1 MRKQVLVP
9 LRKALELPEV
19 FMCSNQ
25 WGSLPYNRVASV
37 AMKSYKSLFSN
48 HDTERFGEYLE
59 KVQTGKAKIAA
70 GALLPHEI
78 IASLN
83 EEDA

>member
-1 MRKQVLVP
+1 
-9 LRKALELPEV
+9 
-19 FMCSNQ
+19 
-25 WGSLPYNRVASV
+25 
-37 AMKSYKSLFSN
+37 MKSYKSLFSK

-83 EEDA
+83 EEDAERVAELQWDQRKGGSQIALQYVTYQEV